1 MRTVFGSWKYVFKNI
16 WFLLPFAVVPA
27 VFMALSLDYSSVST
41 VWGKFFA
48 GDVSNEL
55 RANFLELFRAWSFI
69 NVNGWLGGIYSV
81 LAVLSVI
88 FFMSLLLA
96 FVEKHM
102 RLGKRTL
109 SGIGAQFLNN
119 LPSVTFAVL
128 VYLALYEVW
137 AVVLS
142 AVMFAV
148 SEISAPATVYAADVL
163 IILIFAFVLVCLS
176 TILYLW
182 LPCKQMTGFRFFEA
196 FTYSYRLMVGVRG
209 KLLLSFSISLAA
221 LFILLCG
228 CSFLPSAVFHLVGL
242 AAFALLFMNFCV
254 RMEAVYFET
263 DKLDREDLLRHK
275 WEV

>member
-1 MRTVFGSWKYVFKNI
+1 MRTVFGSWKYIFKNI

-27 VFMALSLDYSSVST
+27 VFMSLSLDYQCVRSVWSD
-41 VWGKFFA
+41 FFA
-48 GDVSNEL
+48 GDP
-55 RANFLELFRAWSFI
+55 RAEFLELFHAWSFI
-69 NVNGWLGGIYSV
+69 RVDSWLGLVYSI
-81 LAVLSVI
+81 LAVISVI
-88 FFMSLLLA
+88 FFMALLLA

-109 SGIGAQFLNN
+109 SGIGAQFVNN
-119 LPSVTFAVL
+119 LPSVVFAVL
-128 VYLALYEVW
+128 VYLVIYEAW

-148 SEISAPATVYAADVL
+148 SEISATATVYAADV
-163 IILIFAFVLVCLS
+163 IFIVIFAFVLIYLS

-182 LPCKQMTGFRFFEA
+182 LPCRQMTGFRFFEA
-196 FTYSYRLMVGVRG
+196 FLYSYRLMVGVRG
-209 KLLLSFSISLAA
+209 KVLVSFAISLTA
-221 LFILLCG
+221 LFVLLCG
-228 CSFLPSAVFHLVGL
+228 CAFLPAAVFYIVGV
-242 AAFALLFMNFCV
+242 AAFALLFLNFCV

>member
-1 MRTVFGSWKYVFKNI
+1 MRTVFGSWKYIFKNI

-27 VFMALSLDYSSVST
+27 VFMSLSLDYQCVRSVWS
-41 VWGKFFA
+41 KFFA

-55 RANFLELFRAWSFI
+55 RADFLELFHAWSFI
-69 NVNGWLGGIYSV
+69 RVDSWLGLVYSI

-109 SGIGAQFLNN
+109 SGIGAQFVNN
-119 LPSVTFAVL
+119 LPSVIFAVL
-128 VYLALYEVW
+128 VYLVLYEVW

-148 SEISAPATVYAADVL
+148 SEISAPATVYAADV
-163 IILIFAFVLVCLS
+163 IFILIFAFVLVYLS

-182 LPCKQMTGFRFFEA
+182 LPCRQMTGFRFFDA
-196 FTYSYRLMVGVRG
+196 FLYSYRLTVRG

-228 CSFLPSAVFHLVGL
+228 CSFLPSAVFYIVGV
-242 AAFALLFMNFCV
+242 AAFALLFLNFCV

-263 DKLDREDLLRHK
+263 DKLDREDVLRHK